1 MSREPKKMEKNVRG
15 SGKIIVYVTVAVIV
29 AIVIASYVVVANIM
43 KEKNDVEIAKENT
56 TKTQEQNTNTIIT
69 TTEGTENTAN
79 NESTEN
85 TESAS
90 SSIGKTV
97 EQSSEEATKTENTA
111 ESNSDT
117 KTENNVENNIANNN
131 QNNVQ
136 TEKEDN
142 TDMQSNISTSSST
155 DSNKENKKSEETKIE
170 TKEITFAMPIEGEII
185 RGFAKDNLVYSET
198 LQEWVVHQ
206 AIDIKAESRDVVKA
220 AAGGTVIAIKNDPR
234 YGLTVIIEHDGGFKT
249 VYSNLLTAEFV
260 VEGEKVKQGQT
271 IGTIGSSAT
280 FEIADESHLHF
291 EMLKDSIYVDPTI
304 YIK

>member
-1 MSREPKKMEKNVRG
+1 MSREPKRMEKNIRE
-15 SGKIIVYVTVAVIV
+15 SGKIIAYITVAVII

-43 KEKNDVEIAKENT
+43 KRKNDVEIAKQNT
-56 TKTQEQNTNTIIT
+56 SNTQGQNTNAIVTRTEENNNT
-69 TTEGTENTAN
+69 TN
-79 NESTEN
+79 NENEGN

-90 SSIGKTV
+90 SLIGKTV

-111 ESNSDT
+111 ESSDNN
-117 KTENNVENNIANNN
+117 KAESNTESNENAN
-131 QNNVQ
+131 
-136 TEKEDN
+136 
-142 TDMQSNISTSSST
+142 MASGISTSNPSTSS
-155 DSNKENKKSEETKIE
+155 NEKENSKEEEKTE
-170 TKEITFAMPIEGEII
+170 QKEISFAMPIEGEII

-220 AAGGTVIAIKNDPR
+220 VADGTVIAIKNDPR

-260 VEGEKVKQGQT
+260 VEGEKAKQGQT

-280 FEIADESHLHF
+280 FEIADETHLHF
-291 EMLKDSIYVDPTI
+291 EMLKDSVYVDPTI

>member
-1 MSREPKKMEKNVRG
+1 MSREPRRMEKNVRE
-15 SGKIIVYVTVAVIV
+15 SGKAIVYIAVAVIV
-29 AIVIASYVVVANIM
+29 AIVVISYVVVANIM
-43 KEKNDVEIAKENT
+43 KGKNEVEIAK
-56 TKTQEQNTNTIIT
+56 QNTSNTQGKNTNALVT
-69 TTEGTENTAN
+69 TTDGTNNTA

-97 EQSSEEATKTENTA
+97 EQGSEEATETGN
-111 ESNSDT
+111 SNADT
-117 KTENNVENNIANNN
+117 KTENDVENNLANNN
-131 QNNVQ
+131 QNNAQ

-142 TDMQSNISTSSST
+142 TNMQNNISTLSPT
-155 DSNKENKKSEETKIE
+155 DSNKENKNSEKTK
-170 TKEITFAMPIEGEII
+170 TDQKEISFAMPIEGETK

-198 LQEWVVHQ
+198 LQEWIVHT
-206 AIDIKAESRDVVKA
+206 ALDIKAESRDVVKA
-220 AAGGTVIAIKNDPR
+220 SAEGTVIAIKNDPR

-260 VEGEKVKQGQT
+260 VEGEQVKHRQT
-271 IGTIGSSAT
+271 IGTVGSSAT

-291 EMLKDSIYVDPTI
+291 EMLKDSVYVDPSI

>member
-1 MSREPKKMEKNVRG
+1 MSREPRRMEKNVRE
-15 SGKIIVYVTVAVIV
+15 SGKVIVYIAVAVIV

-43 KEKNDVEIAKENT
+43 KGKNEVEIAKENT
-56 TKTQEQNTNTIIT
+56 SNTQGQNTNAIVT
-69 TTEGTENTAN
+69 TTDGTNNTAN
-79 NESTEN
+79 DGSTEN

-90 SSIGKTV
+90 TSIGNTV
-97 EQSSEEATKTENTA
+97 EESSKEATKTEN
-111 ESNSDT
+111 
-117 KTENNVENNIANNN
+117 KTENNTANTSETEN
-131 QNNVQ
+131 
-136 TEKEDN
+136 EEN
-142 TDMQSNISTSSST
+142 TNMASSISTSNPSTSS
-155 DSNKENKKSEETKIE
+155 NEQENKNSEKTTTEQ
-170 TKEITFAMPIEGEII
+170 KEVSFAMPIEGEII

-198 LQEWVVHQ
+198 LQEWIVHT

-220 AAGGTVIAIKNDPR
+220 AAEGTVTAIKNDPR

-291 EMLKDSIYVDPTI
+291 EMLKDSVYVDPTI